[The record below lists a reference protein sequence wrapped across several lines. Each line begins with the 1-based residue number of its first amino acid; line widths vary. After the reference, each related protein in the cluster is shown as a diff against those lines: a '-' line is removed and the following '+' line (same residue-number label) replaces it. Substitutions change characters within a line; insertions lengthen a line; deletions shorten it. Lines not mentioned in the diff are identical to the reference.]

1 MKWHRQNTEAWR
13 KSLQNR
19 EIAREAIYKCVNN
32 HRKTGLKTMA
42 ALEEMAPHVG
52 VSQRRIRSLFFN
64 EDIAPMAAAER
75 HQILNGVANAH
86 FWLARQL
93 RAWADEIEAE
103 TKQQQ
108 ERERNAWLNDIS
120 GEASV

>member
-1 MKWHRQNTEAWR
+1 
-13 KSLQNR
+13 
-19 EIAREAIYKCVNN
+19 
-32 HRKTGLKTMA
+32 MA

-93 RAWADEIEAE
+93 RAWADQIEEE